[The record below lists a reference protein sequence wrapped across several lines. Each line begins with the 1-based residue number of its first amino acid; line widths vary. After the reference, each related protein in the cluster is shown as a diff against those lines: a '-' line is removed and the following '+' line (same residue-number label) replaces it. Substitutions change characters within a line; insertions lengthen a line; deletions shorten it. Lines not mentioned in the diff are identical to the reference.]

1 MIYQGSA
8 FGVSYQVVLTVYSD
22 RYYYDVLLEKHAGE
36 FDVVYGQDLGIA
48 SVWSVLS
55 SEAYTAQY
63 IDHAIYQDQLGYII
77 QSRQNQGDPQ
87 FFQLGS
93 LNKTVGY
100 ATDGFQ
106 VFKQS
111 YKLSHVAEGL
121 LKDLENKKYQY
132 EFPYL
137 TLQSELFTLNED
149 KVLTFYGYY
158 EPCMKKLNTTKSN

>member
-1 MIYQGSA
+1 
-8 FGVSYQVVLTVYSD
+8 
-22 RYYYDVLLEKHAGE
+22 
-36 FDVVYGQDLGIA
+36 
-48 SVWSVLS
+48 S

-137 TLQSELFTLNED
+137 TLQSESFTLNED

-158 EPCMKKLNTTKSN
+158 EPWHEKVEHNKVELTHTHKPVSTYLQVESTSIKHPKIEVLNGKKLSNHEIETRYEVLNHLE